1 MSKYETT
8 HLAPSEI
15 DRLRLQ
21 AFVTNSQDDMNAY
34 YRAASLYFQYRYERA
49 MKMAD
54 RIEELEAKLAKAA
67 LALDG
72 MVGLFSADAI
82 LRRGAHVNMELYN
95 ARATLAELK
104 GEDQR

>member
-1 MSKYETT
+1 MSDDLVK
-8 HLAPSEI
+8 
-15 DRLRLQ
+15 RLRD
-21 AFVTNSQDDMNAY
+21 TNGGWASDEAI
-34 YRAASLYFQYRYERA
+34 AA
-49 MKMAD
+49 AD